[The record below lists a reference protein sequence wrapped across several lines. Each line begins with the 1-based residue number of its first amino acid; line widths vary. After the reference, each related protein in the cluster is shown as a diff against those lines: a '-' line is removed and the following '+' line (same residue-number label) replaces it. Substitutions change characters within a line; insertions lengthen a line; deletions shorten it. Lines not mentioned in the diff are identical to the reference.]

1 MVQKPQYVAD
11 AWRETSMI
19 LKSNEEMA
27 TIEGL
32 SNLYQKVKPTNRKVL
47 SMIQADPQNNSEQ
60 AAVDFLKCFVRGMDQ
75 AQLNS
80 FLRYAT
86 GADVLCVPHISV
98 QFSTLDGQ
106 DRPSYMP
113 VVLFWSSHQHMI
125 RFRNY
130 GKSSPMFLPRRC
142 AKMIL

>member
-1 MVQKPQYVAD
+1 MAD

-98 QFSTLDGQ
+98 QFSKTRLPIVHTCGSVLEL
-106 DRPSYMP
+106 PSTYDTFP
-113 VVLFWSSHQHMI
+113 ELPEEFTNVL
-125 RFRNY
+125 
-130 GKSSPMFLPRRC
+130 
-142 AKMIL
+142 AKKMWQNDIMKLGLVCT